1 MAARSPRIDALR
13 GLAVFGILLVN
24 VWSHVYGFSSFR
36 FGVMDS
42 AMPAAD
48 QVLVFFTAAF
58 VESKFYPIFAF
69 LFGAGFALQTRAH
82 GDLDAA
88 TAQYR
93 RRLAWLLGC
102 GIVHGTLLWFGDILT
117 SYALVGF
124 WLAGKAGLRLAQLVR
139 SLRILVVVNA
149 GVAVLWVAGAIYMSS
164 MDLEQLVAQVAE
176 LHRTHAVYTSA
187 SWRDIAHERLVDYGA
202 NMSNL
207 IVFAPRLMLLF
218 LLGVLAVR
226 LGWLTQPE
234 RHRRAWR
241 TVLGV
246 ALLAGLPLNL
256 WWGVVAVQTTLDP
269 LSQSLASGIAAGLA
283 DIAGPCLGA
292 GYVALFMLARPTV
305 LAWLAPVGRM
315 ALTNYLAQSLL
326 LSLLLQGVGLGLGA
340 VLPRTGLAGICVA
353 LMLAQLALSH
363 WWLRHHSQ
371 GPVEALW
378 RRYSRSSN
386 STAGRDAE
394 NK

>member
-1 MAARSPRIDALR
+1 
-13 GLAVFGILLVN
+13 
-24 VWSHVYGFSSFR
+24 
-36 FGVMDS
+36 
-42 AMPAAD
+42 
-48 QVLVFFTAAF
+48 
-58 VESKFYPIFAF
+58 
-69 LFGAGFALQTRAH
+69 
-82 GDLDAA
+82 
-88 TAQYR
+88 
-93 RRLAWLLGC
+93 
-102 GIVHGTLLWFGDILT
+102 
-117 SYALVGF
+117 
-124 WLAGKAGLRLAQLVR
+124 
-139 SLRILVVVNA
+139 
-149 GVAVLWVAGAIYMSS
+149 
-164 MDLEQLVAQVAE
+164 VAQVAE

-202 NMSNL
+202 NMPNL

-256 WWGVVAVQTTLDP
+256 WWGVVAVQTTRDP

-353 LMLAQLALSH
+353 VMLAQLALSH